1 MTIAIGTDIIEIDR
15 IGQSLSRQGDRLV
28 RRILVPSEREKFESF
43 NNEPLKIAF
52 LAKRWCAKEAIAK
65 ALGTGIAKGVGF
77 QEIEIT
83 HDELGAP
90 QVVLHH
96 GAGAPQVVLHHGAL
110 SRLHAIG
117 ATKALISLS
126 DERQFAVAFCTLT

>member
-1 MTIAIGTDIIEIDR
+1 MTIAIGTDIVEIER
-15 IGQSLSRQGDRLV
+15 IGQAWSRQGDRLV
-28 RRILVPSEREKFESF
+28 LRILVPSEREKFESF
-43 NNEPLKIAF
+43 NSDTLKIAF

-90 QVVLHH
+90 LVALHK
-96 GAGAPQVVLHHGAL
+96 GAL
-110 SRLHAIG
+110 ARLHLLG
-117 ATKALISLS
+117 GTKALISLS
-126 DERQFAVAFCTLT
+126 DERHYAVAFCTLT

>member
-1 MTIAIGTDIIEIDR
+1 MTIAIGTDIIEIER

-90 QVVLHH
+90 QVVLH
-96 GAGAPQVVLHHGAL
+96 QGAL
-110 SRLHAIG
+110 TRLHAIG

>member
-15 IGQSLSRQGDRLV
+15 IAQTLSRQGDRLV
-28 RRILVPSEREKFESF
+28 RRILVPNEREKFASF
-43 NNEPLKIAF
+43 NNDPLKIAF

-77 QEIEIT
+77 QQIEIT

-90 QVVLHH
+90 QVVL
-96 GAGAPQVVLHHGAL
+96 LDEAL
-110 SRLHAIG
+110 TRLHAIG
-117 ATKALISLS
+117 AKKALISLS

>member
-15 IGQSLSRQGDRLV
+15 IGQTLARQGDRLV

-43 NNEPLKIAF
+43 KNEPLKIAF

-96 GAGAPQVVLHHGAL
+96 GALT
-110 SRLHAIG
+110 RLHAIG

>member
-1 MTIAIGTDIIEIDR
+1 MTIAIGTDIVEIER
-15 IGQSLSRQGDRLV
+15 IEQSLSRQGDRLLKRV
-28 RRILVPSEREKFESF
+28 LVPSEQAKYDSIK
-43 NNEPLKIAF
+43 NPKVQTAF
-52 LAKRWCAKEAIAK
+52 FAKRWCAKEAVAK

-90 QVVLHH
+90 QVNLYE
-96 GAGAPQVVLHHGAL
+96 GAL
-110 SRLHAIG
+110 SRLHSLG

-126 DERQFAVAFCTLT
+126 DEQHYALAFCTLI

>member
-43 NNEPLKIAF
+43 KNEPLKIAF

-96 GAGAPQVVLHHGAL
+96 GALT
-110 SRLHAIG
+110 RLHAIG